1 MNEIRL
7 VIYFDLLIR
16 IKKLYVYYYY
26 QSSRTLNDFDAIL
39 TVWYVEIYMRHFE
52 MSPDGDY
59 QEKMT
64 ESLYN
69 SSYRYDLDHSVIDYL
84 RTHMTNREPREL
96 LEGYLSPEHVRQL
109 GDVQDATSD
118 YSGPYNTRYISSM
131 IEALCVE
138 GGTSQSTNDTCRMV
152 QFNWNDISGQYRDLE
167 PKSVRSEYARV
178 REIARNN
185 REDRLRLLVKD
196 ELAEALGI

>member
-1 MNEIRL
+1 
-7 VIYFDLLIR
+7 
-16 IKKLYVYYYY
+16 
-26 QSSRTLNDFDAIL
+26 
-39 TVWYVEIYMRHFE
+39 
-52 MSPDGDY
+52 MSPNGDY

-69 SSYRYDLDHSVIDYL
+69 ASYRYDLDHSVITYL

-96 LEGYLSPEHVRQL
+96 LKGYLSGEHVRQL
-109 GDVQDATSD
+109 GEIQDHLND

-138 GGTSQSTNDTCRMV
+138 GGTSQSADVDCQIV
-152 QFNWNDISGQYRDLE
+152 EFNWNDVSGQYRELE
-167 PKSVRSEYARV
+167 TGSIRTEYARI

-185 REDRLRLLVKD
+185 REDQLKLIVKT
-196 ELAEALGI
+196 ELIDALDL